1 MASRSALVDD
11 VRDVVRGKPPAK
23 GAPPEAIVVRFAKG
37 MVAKLDPESHRD
49 RTWAEVLESVREQ
62 GQPAYVEIDP
72 DSLYITALLLPRRF
86 TVRAIRESP
95 DGSGLELDL
104 EISQARH
111 YLRRE
116 HPQFD
121 DLKKAIESAHRQKTM
136 VLVTESL
143 DASAIV
149 DVRPVRTR
157 PARGARR

>member
-1 MASRSALVDD
+1 MASTSAFVDD
-11 VRDVVRGKPPAK
+11 VRDVVRGKPTAK
-23 GAPPEAIVVRFAKG
+23 GASSEAIVVRFAKG
-37 MVAKLDPESHRD
+37 TVAKLDPGSHRD
-49 RTWAEVLESVREQ
+49 RTWAEVLESVREK

-72 DSLYITALLLPRRF
+72 DTSYITTLLLPRPF

-95 DGSGLELDL
+95 DGSCVEVDL

-121 DLKKAIESAHRQKTM
+121 DLKKAIETAHRRKTR

-143 DASAIV
+143 DAFSIV
-149 DVRPVRTR
+149 DVRPVR
-157 PARGARR
+157 GARR